1 MPKHNKKRNIGIIY
15 ELMLRHISNCL
26 VEGDM
31 KGVKSATKILEKR
44 FNKNTTLY
52 REFRLF
58 NALAKSNV
66 SSTEIAAAILTEA
79 KGAARRVDGVSLDRE
94 KSALIRDINY
104 KVKDKRFYYRN
115 IPQYKDYAN
124 IQNLIN
130 EWQKGDTS
138 DLKKVVVLEK
148 RVIDLLLRE
157 KKEKDVFVEKKNLES
172 SDADRLVVKIMTEKI
187 NNKYGEMLSEQ
198 KEIIKNYAL
207 YGNGDNQER
216 FTNFL
221 KIQKRNSLKQLDL
234 FERSNKNE
242 FIANKICNVR
252 KKIALLNEN
261 DMSDKSIIKFLTITK
276 LVSELK
282 EV

>member
-1 MPKHNKKRNIGIIY
+1 
-15 ELMLRHISNCL
+15 MLRHISNCL